1 MIVVNSNISLNLT
14 APDCDWEESGSLK
27 KQAHG
32 CASVTVGTKAYVFGG
47 RDAESQY
54 LNTMQV
60 SLPNSALQPPP
71 TPQPLPTQL
80 PTQPL
85 RPLTQVP
92 DPSVPSGGGFVEQ

>member
-1 MIVVNSNISLNLT
+1 MNSNISLNLT
-14 APDCDWEESGSLK
+14 ASDCDWEESGSLK

-60 SLPNSALQPPP
+60 SLPNSAP
-71 TPQPLPTQL
+71 
-80 PTQPL
+80 
-85 RPLTQVP
+85 
-92 DPSVPSGGGFVEQ
+92 